1 MSHKTLII
9 TSSIFVVI
17 ILVGVIISFTLLLH
31 PNTPNRGGV
40 ASTSTQTTQSLV
52 SVVPQRVVLG
62 VLPNPHN
69 SSTQVLP
76 ADTLVWETYTLSNTT
91 ILVGAEIAIVILP
104 QNYNSNITLAVYVNG
119 TLLNQETY
127 KIPPPIGNDNS
138 SSFVYGG
145 TFEVPIERT
154 VSSGSIVALAVFSQT
169 PITVYVSNSGSTFAK
184 QINKLL
190 PYQLPASASVLPYLV
205 EMYAYTNA

>member
-17 ILVGVIISFTLLLH
+17 ILVGMIISFTLLLH

-69 SSTQVLP
+69 SSTQMLP

-91 ILVGAEIAIVILP
+91 ILVGAEIAIVILRSEEHTSEL
-104 QNYNSNITLAVYVNG
+104 QSREN
-119 TLLNQETY
+119 
-127 KIPPPIGNDNS
+127 
-138 SSFVYGG
+138 
-145 TFEVPIERT
+145 
-154 VSSGSIVALAVFSQT
+154 
-169 PITVYVSNSGSTFAK
+169 
-184 QINKLL
+184 
-190 PYQLPASASVLPYLV
+190 
-205 EMYAYTNA
+205 

>member
-62 VLPNPHN
+62 VLPNPQN
-69 SSTQVLP
+69 SSAEVIP
-76 ADTLVWETYTLSNTT
+76 ANTLVWVTYVLSNTT
-91 ILVGAEIAIVILP
+91 YLVGADTTFVATL
-104 QNYNSNITLAVYVNG
+104 QNYNTNVTIAVYVNSV
-119 TLLNQETY
+119 LYRKETTM
-127 KIPPPIGNDNS
+127 IPPPIIKGNSTGIIYDVGAS
-138 SSFVYGG
+138 VDIQSTIAGG
-145 TFEVPIERT
+145 STITLPI
-154 VSSGSIVALAVFSQT
+154 ISQA
-169 PITVYVSNSGSTFAK
+169 PITVYALNSGSTYES
-184 QINKLL
+184 QIEKIPTEL
-190 PYQLPASASVLPYLV
+190 PTSASILPYLV
-205 EMYAYTNA
+205 EIYAFTNA